1 MIKQIHKI
9 SIVIA
14 LFVMVMTVFAGLPVN
29 TAYAASDTANNF
41 DNTAVTDDLA
51 EQDLSKF
58 TYDKNGTI
66 KFITLAEYC
75 YAANALDNE
84 NYALYLYIYNPARLE
99 ISERQGANTVEI
111 ATAYTDG
118 MPADYENLPLKLC
131 GIATGEHSKLLYKYR
146 VIDTDG
152 KLLGNARMQDNATK
166 YRRYDIAGV
175 QLWEVGKQNAV
186 DYGVGGTYKFT
197 GYAKGYGTDK
207 NAESSLLCS
216 VTELETISLDVRS
229 TNYRT
234 ASSAAGKDHQNQLDS
249 VYFSVDNSVL
259 EKYGKLQKVKAEWYE
274 YKTAPIVV
282 ISDKGIYDTL
292 NGYIGKDIGEYTN
305 ELRYILGY
313 DRNVISSP
321 YSTIINYGWSYNVRC
336 YSNVGITTT
345 IVDSA
350 DKCGLL
356 PYLFYTGG
364 ANIKDYNIPA
374 ETLKQWIYG
383 YDKSAVKGYLPIKH
397 GNISADL
404 FLDSVDSGRTRGYN
418 CVEIDASEKYD
429 LLSYTANHGFWDKVC
444 DYGFFA
450 TLFGKVPTD
459 ENVFGIEPI
468 YAVQD
473 KDFSYSD
480 SGIAKNLLISENDL
494 SDFKDYYNAAKKENK
509 TTFLFRYAVT
519 DYFAGSVDI
528 DDGQSSSGLLIKDK
542 AYMAKETVFMD
553 FDIIQL
559 TFNLDGVYTVI
570 PVVANPI
577 DIVGAITP
585 PVEFEGSKWWV
596 WVLIA
601 LAVILLLILL
611 APLLPTIITF
621 LIKLIGWIFKGL
633 WWLISAPFKLIA
645 KAVKKRGSGGNG

>member
-14 LFVMVMTVFAGLPVN
+14 LFVMVAMTVFAGLPVN
-29 TAYAASDTANNF
+29 TAYAAESANNF
-41 DNTAVTDDLA
+41 DNTAVIDDLS
-51 EQDLSKF
+51 EYDLSKF

-84 NYALYLYIYNPARLE
+84 NYALYLYIYNPARIE
-99 ISERQGANTVEI
+99 ISERQGANTVEM

-118 MPADYENLPLKLC
+118 KPTDYENLPLKLC

-152 KLLGNARMQDNATK
+152 KILGNARMQDNASK

-175 QLWEVGKQNAV
+175 QIWEVGNVNAV

-197 GYAKGYGTDK
+197 GYAKGYGTDTSD
-207 NAESSLLCS
+207 ESTLLCS

-234 ASSAAGKDHQNQLDS
+234 ASSSAGKDHQNQLDS
-249 VYFSVDNSVL
+249 VYFSVDNAVL

-274 YKTAPIVV
+274 YKTAPIIA

-292 NGYIGKDIGEYTN
+292 NGYVGVNNGEYSDG
-305 ELRYILGY
+305 LRYCLGY

-336 YSNVGITTT
+336 YSNVGMTTT

-364 ANIKDYNIPA
+364 ESIKDYNIPT
-374 ETLKQWIYG
+374 ETLKQWIYD

-404 FLDSVDSGRTRGYN
+404 FMDSVDSGRTRGYN

-429 LLSYTANHGFWDKVC
+429 LLSYTANHGFWDKVA
-444 DYGFFA
+444 DYGFWA
-450 TLFGKVPTD
+450 TIFGKVPTD

-468 YAVQD
+468 YAVKD
-473 KDFSYSD
+473 KDLSFND

-519 DYFAGSVDI
+519 DYFAGNVDI
-528 DDGQSSSGLLIKDK
+528 DDKQSSSGLLIKDK

-559 TFNLDGVYTVI
+559 TFNRDGVYTVI

-601 LAVILLLILL
+601 LAVILVLILL

-621 LIKLIGWIFKGL
+621 LFKLIGWIFKVF
-633 WWLISAPFKLIA
+633 WCLISAPFKRIA